1 MKKILVSSFD
11 LEIGGVER
19 SLINM
24 LNSFDYEN
32 YDVDLMLYS
41 HTGELMHLI
50 PNRVNLL
57 KESDDYRT
65 IRMPIHQS
73 LRIINID

>member
-1 MKKILVSSFD
+1 MKKILISSFD

-32 YDVDLMLYS
+32 YV
-41 HTGELMHLI
+41 I
-50 PNRVNLL
+50 
-57 KESDDYRT
+57 
-65 IRMPIHQS
+65 
-73 LRIINID
+73 